1 MNTASPLGH
10 EALLTLARKLEGAAS
25 DGDRDRVEAAARRLL
40 GALIDHIR
48 AEKTEMAVLDPDRA
62 RELVRGQQRI
72 VDHLVPLAVDA
83 QNADLSGCDGI
94 AQRLIAEL
102 SVQADDERRSGFV
115 GATR

>member
-1 MNTASPLGH
+1 MNTASPLCH
-10 EALLTLARKLEGAAS
+10 EALLTLARKLEAAAA

-48 AEKTEMAVLDPDRA
+48 AERAGMGVLDPDRA
-62 RELVRGQQRI
+62 RELERGQQQI

-83 QNADLSGCDGI
+83 GNADLSRSDGL

-102 SVQADDERRSGFV
+102 SLQADDERRSGLV
-115 GATR
+115 EAVR